1 MHDEIKSLKS
11 GKYTLVARFHKGA
24 NRGAIWAGGKIVD
37 EVQGETLK
45 DVWDQLYKRL
55 CALQQ
60 EVVAQR
66 RGLDYTSQE
75 VKRAF
80 LAIEPRLSTGHK
92 AMLRAHVKAAGRA
105 LTATQL
111 AEAAGYANYSA
122 ANLQYGLLGAMLFG
136 EMPEVLPTLADGTP
150 IMTFAIASGDGEH
163 RSGEGHWIWTM
174 RPHIAEGL
182 LGSGIL

>member
-1 MHDEIKSLKS
+1 MHDQIMSMKS

-24 NRGAIWAGGKIVD
+24 NRGAIWADGKIVD
-37 EVQGETLK
+37 EVEGET
-45 DVWDQLYKRL
+45 VNEVFEQLCKRL
-55 CALQQ
+55 YARQLKVAAERNGRECSAQ
-60 EVVAQR
+60 EA
-66 RGLDYTSQE
+66 
-75 VKRAF
+75 KRAF
-80 LAIEPRLSTGHK
+80 LAIEPQLSTGHK

-136 EMPEVLPTLADGTP
+136 EMPAVLQKRSDGTP
-150 IMTFAIASGDGEH
+150 IMTSAIASGSAEH
-163 RSGEGHWIWTM
+163 QSDEGHWVWTM

-182 LGSGIL
+182 LAAGIL